1 MGSFISAFLYAFHL
15 FLLFVVTAYLVMAVQ
30 SCVEEVSIKKITKDF
45 SQMLNF
51 PRVGPGHFF
60 GFFLAQ

>member
-1 MGSFISAFLYAFHL
+1 MGSFISAFLCAFHL

-30 SCVEEVSIKKITKDF
+30 PCVEEVAIKKIKKDF

-51 PRVGPGHFF
+51 PRVGSGHFF
-60 GFFLAQ
+60 VFFLAQ